1 MAADADD
8 TRPAAPGIR
17 PMRGSL
23 RRFPADADDARPT
36 VHRIRPIPGSSC
48 SLLLVLRPGKGT
60 MRLKRSPADADDA
73 RLAVSAIRP
82 MTELS
87 GGAPVPL

>member
-17 PMRGSL
+17 PMTGSL

-36 VHRIRPIPGSSC
+36 VFG
-48 SLLLVLRPGKGT
+48 
-60 MRLKRSPADADDA
+60 
-73 RLAVSAIRP
+73 IRP
-82 MTELS
+82 MINKVELLS
-87 GGAPVPL
+87 MWIQKVSKLMLMMLALRCMESVQLQGRAAILMWIQKP